1 MLDLPGTPMHV
12 GMRYTY
18 YREYQ
23 WTHPIPDVLSPML
36 PLDVR
41 RLGYRGA
48 GGVSFDLAEGAGT
61 VAMELQMAREH
72 WAEWAEERGA
82 AAPANAIPDVSI
94 GDVSYHFG
102 AEYRAK
108 PWLPLRAG
116 VVLRR
121 YDFDRRDGNPPYRG
135 IRLSVGAAYRWEAL
149 GLVVRIVRGS
159 APAAA
164 AGQRQRAGQGE
175 EGEHRAQPSGQTLL
189 EHGRIPD
196 DVVLTSGIGRGR
208 F

>member
-1 MLDLPGTPMHV
+1 
-12 GMRYTY
+12 MRYTY

-72 WAEWAEERGA
+72 WADWAEERGA

-149 GLVVRIVRGS
+149 GLLIDGAWSHEHFHHAPLDPS
-159 APAAA
+159 AEL
-164 AGQRQRAGQGE
+164 GE
-175 EGEHRAQPSGQTLL
+175 ANALQLSVQHL
-189 EHGRIPD
+189 
-196 DVVLTSGIGRGR
+196 